1 MKTPDRRAWN
11 IATLS
16 DARLDDIL
24 QLLATSLSDS
34 GATCKTP
41 AFWSWK
47 HQYNPFGPSLGLAA
61 VDGNDKLVGLRPFM
75 RWRLSGGSSNNEI
88 LAARTVDTATDQHWR
103 GRGIFSRLTIEG
115 MKRLK
120 SECIQL
126 IFNTPNINSRPGNL
140 KLGWQVVERMPIYM
154 AVLQPLRMVT
164 TLLTRRP
171 KDKYSLP
178 SWEGASH
185 GGVISWRSFTKFDE
199 FIALVGVSET
209 ARGYHGYRTSR
220 TAEYLN
226 WRYRDQPNIDYGVFC
241 VEDTN
246 NRLEAAAVLRL
257 EQRLNLLGV
266 LITDLFVRD
275 ASKTVGVRLLKA
287 LRRDLKVDYLIAHVG
302 RRAPERATLRRAW
315 FLPMPLKGIVLMTRK
330 VDAIDTLPLDPFLP
344 EHWDLTLGE
353 LELF

>member
-11 IATLS
+11 IITLS

-34 GATCKTP
+34 GATRKTP

-75 RWRLSGGSSNNEI
+75 RWRLSEPKGEV
-88 LAARTVDTATDQHWR
+88 LAVRAVDTVTDQHWR

-115 MKRLK
+115 MKQLK
-120 SECIQL
+120 SDGIQL
-126 IFNTPNINSRPGNL
+126 IFNTPNANSRPGNL
-140 KLGWQVVERMPIYM
+140 KLGWRVVERMPIYM
-154 AVLQPLRMVT
+154 TVLQPLRMVT
-164 TLLTRRP
+164 ALLARWP
-171 KDKYSLP
+171 KEECSLP
-178 SWEGASH
+178 GWEAVSR
-185 GGVISWRSFTKFDE
+185 GGVISWHSFTEFDE
-199 FIALVGVSET
+199 FLNLVGVSET
-209 ARGYHGYRTSR
+209 IRGYHGYRTSR

-226 WRYRDQPNIDYGVFC
+226 WRYREQPNIDYGVFC
-241 VEDTN
+241 VDGAN

-257 EQRLNLLGV
+257 ERRLGLLGG

-275 ASKTVGVRLLKA
+275 GSKAVGVRLLKA
-287 LRRDLKVDYLIAHVG
+287 LRRDLRVDYLIAHVG
-302 RRAPERATLRRAW
+302 LRAPERAMLRRAW
-315 FLPMPLKGIVLMTRK
+315 FLPMPLKGIVLMARE
-330 VDAIDTLPLDPFLP
+330 VGAIDTLPLDPFLP